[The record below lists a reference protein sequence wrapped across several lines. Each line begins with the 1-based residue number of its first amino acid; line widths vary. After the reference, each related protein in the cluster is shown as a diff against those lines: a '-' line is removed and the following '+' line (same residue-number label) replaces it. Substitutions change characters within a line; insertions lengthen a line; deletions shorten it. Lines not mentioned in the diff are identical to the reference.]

1 MLIVVV
7 NYGCQLWLA
16 PMVVNLTMVVLR
28 LLWLELVWSSMN
40 GELFM
45 IVMILIGMT
54 IMTVAT
60 IDEYDYP

>member
-1 MLIVVV
+1 
-7 NYGCQLWLA
+7 
-16 PMVVNLTMVVLR
+16 MVVNLTMVVLR